1 MRTTSRL
8 PVVFVVG
15 EWMNVKKIQNKIL
28 PYLLLLPM
36 LLIMGSLVIY
46 PIIMTFSYSLHR
58 MKLTAPNDTRMIGLE
73 NYRAILQSDS
83 FWYSFRNTVFL
94 LVVVVLL
101 TMVFGF
107 LAALILNVE
116 TKISG
121 LLMAAVVLPWAMPPI
136 VNGIIWKFIFHP
148 GYGFMNKLL
157 IGLGIVEKP
166 IQWMTDR
173 WLLLLIVAIVAAWR
187 NVPFTAI
194 VCLSGLRSIP
204 EELYEAARIDG
215 AGRGQL
221 FRRITAPLMMP
232 FIGMGVTSTSISAI
246 NIFDEIIALSG
257 YKDIGKNLLIEN
269 YLTTFSF
276 LDFGKGSALTYIIM
290 LISAVLGYFYL
301 RSMNRE
307 VEY

>member
-36 LLIMGSLVIY
+36 LLIMGSFVIY

-221 FRRITAPLMMP
+221 FMRITAPLMMP